1 MKVIKKILMGLFL
14 IIFIPLIIINTTI
27 IIKTIKYPDKIP
39 DFMGYKPMI
48 VMSNSMESKIS
59 VGDVVIVKEIDTKT
73 LKENDIVAYRI
84 DDICVTHRIKS
95 INSDGTYIT
104 KGDNNNVEDSESI
117 NPTQIEGKYVTKI
130 VGLGHLLLFLKE
142 PLGLGFVIMGILLL
156 GIVIYLIIDRSRKKE
171 EV

>member
-1 MKVIKKILMGLFL
+1 MRIIRKILMGIFF
-14 IIFIPLIIINTTI
+14 IVFIPLIIINVTI
-27 IIKTIKYPDKIP
+27 IVKTIKYPNKIP

-59 VGDVVIVKEIDTKT
+59 VGDVVIVKEVNTNT

-104 KGDNNNVEDSESI
+104 KGDNNNVEDSI
-117 NPTQIEGKYVTKI
+117 NINHSQIEGKYVTKI

-156 GIVIYLIIDRSRKKE
+156 GIIIYLIIDKNGKKE